1 MKKTLITLISA
12 IFLMWWISLAG
23 NYTSE
28 QENAYNYAYS
38 QKITT
43 VSSIEK
49 ASMNGELTRI
59 AMAKMISNFAINVLW
74 LQPNTS
80 IDCSFS
86 DVPSSLDEQYNYGVT
101 QACQLWLMWIWND
114 WNKTEKFD
122 PNTVVTRA
130 QFGTAFSRA
139 LSKASWKVVENGNP
153 YYSTHLEYLQSEWV
167 IKSTATPSPSTAEKR
182 WNVMIMMMRAWNNGE
197 ASVKNEVK
205 GNPDYYYEKLDI
217 TANVWLDWIV
227 DVKENFTVKFNTEKH
242 GIIRTIPLSNIDIS
256 DVNVK
261 WKTFN
266 TNKEDWSI
274 NIKIWDANKFV
285 SGTQN
290 YPISYKID
298 WLINKK
304 NSELYRNLVWYDFDT
319 NINTVT
325 AEIILPKVYT
335 GFTSENFLITTDW
348 NTRTISQFKWTLNWW
363 KWDKITINYDKWLSA
378 KEWITLA
385 IKFPKGYFD
394 NNQSD
399 WIWDDSDDDQSQKIS
414 AENLAK
420 LKDKWVI
427 RWPKDAK
434 ITIVEFTELLCP
446 YCQRQSQQWTITS
459 AIQKFSGQ
467 VNSISRPFIIHG
479 DIALQLSLA
488 LECVADLKPW
498 VYYDVLDEAFWAYP
512 VDMTGIVNIAIE
524 NWVDKKSLQECVEE
538 WKYIQSIIDLMNLWS
553 ELWVYWTPWS
563 IVINN
568 ESLKYE
574 LISWAYPLETF
585 VETIESLLN

>member
-86 DVPSSLDEQYNYGVT
+86 DVSSSLDEQYNYGVT

-139 LSKASWKVVENGNP
+139 LSKASWRVVENGNP
-153 YYSTHLEYLQSEWV
+153 YYSTHLEYLQSEWI
-167 IKSTATPSPSTAEKR
+167 IKSTTNPSPSTPEKR
-182 WNVMIMMMRAWNNGE
+182 WNVMIMMTRASEIN
-197 ASVKNEVK
+197 KN
-205 GNPDYYYEKLDI
+205 
-217 TANVWLDWIV
+217 ANVEI
-227 DVKENFTVKFNTEKH
+227 
-242 GIIRTIPLSNIDIS
+242 
-256 DVNVK
+256 
-261 WKTFN
+261 
-266 TNKEDWSI
+266 
-274 NIKIWDANKFV
+274 
-285 SGTQN
+285 
-290 YPISYKID
+290 
-298 WLINKK
+298 
-304 NSELYRNLVWYDFDT
+304 
-319 NINTVT
+319 
-325 AEIILPKVYT
+325 EIIP
-335 GFTSENFLITTDW
+335 E
-348 NTRTISQFKWTLNWW
+348 
-363 KWDKITINYDKWLSA
+363 
-378 KEWITLA
+378 
-385 IKFPKGYFD
+385 
-394 NNQSD
+394 
-399 WIWDDSDDDQSQKIS
+399 DDQSKKIS

-427 RWPKDAK
+427 RWPEDAK

-446 YCQRQSQQWTITS
+446 YCQRQSEQWTITS
-459 AIQKFSGQ
+459 AIQHFSGQ

-479 DIALQLSLA
+479 DTALLLSSVT
-488 LECVADLKPW
+488 ECVAGLKPW
-498 VYYDVLDEAFWAYP
+498 VYYDVLDEAFWSYP
-512 VDMTGIVNIAIE
+512 VNMTGIVNIAIE

-568 ESLKYE
+568 ESLKYK